1 MISVVVPVRNEA
13 ENIIPLI
20 EEIHRTLEGRW
31 DFEVIYV
38 DDGSTDE
45 TKARLG
51 DAGARFATLKVL
63 RHRASCGQSAAIWTG
78 VKAAR
83 GTWIVTLD
91 GDGQNDP
98 ADIPALLEIA
108 EAADPGAPLD
118 MVAGIRRRR
127 RDNWLKRASS
137 RIANRVRSSLL
148 ADGVT
153 DTGCGLK
160 VIRRES
166 YLALPYFDHMH
177 RYLPAL
183 IQRSGGRLECVDVNH
198 RPRRSGRSNYATL
211 DRLGV
216 GIADLMGVMWLKRR
230 NKIPI
235 IESEE

>member
-13 ENIIPLI
+13 GNIIPLI
-20 EEIHRTLEGRW
+20 EEIHGALEGRW

-51 DAGARFATLKVL
+51 DARARFGRLKVL

-78 VKAAR
+78 VKAAQ

-108 EAADPGAPLD
+108 EAADRGATLD
-118 MVAGIRRRR
+118 MVAGIRRQR
-127 RDNWLKRASS
+127 RDSWLKRASS

-148 ADGVT
+148 ADDVT

-160 VIRRES
+160 VIRRVT

-183 IQRSGGRLECVDVNH
+183 ILRAGGRLECVDVKH
-198 RPRRSGRSNYATL
+198 RPRHSGGSNYATL

-216 GIADLMGVMWLKRR
+216 GIADLIGVMWLKRR

>member
-20 EEIHRTLEGRW
+20 EEIHGALEGRW

-45 TKARLG
+45 TKARLT
-51 DAGARFATLKVL
+51 DARARFGRLKVL

-78 VKAAR
+78 VKAAQ

-108 EAADPGAPLD
+108 EAADRGAKLD
-118 MVAGIRRRR
+118 MVAGIRRKR
-127 RDNWLKRASS
+127 RDGWLKRASS

-148 ADGVT
+148 ADDVT

-160 VIRRES
+160 VIRRVT

-183 IQRSGGRLECVDVNH
+183 ILRAGGRLECVDVNH
-198 RPRRSGRSNYATL
+198 RPRHSGRSNYATL

>member
-1 MISVVVPVRNEA
+1 MISVVIPVRNEA

-20 EEIHRTLEGRW
+20 EEIHGALDGPW

-38 DDGSTDE
+38 DDGSSDE
-45 TKARLG
+45 TKARLT
-51 DAGARFATLKVL
+51 DAGTRFERLKVL

-78 VKAAR
+78 VKAAQGR
-83 GTWIVTLD
+83 WIVTLD

-98 ADIPALLEIA
+98 ADIPALLEVA
-108 EAADPGAPLD
+108 EAAESGAPLD
-118 MVAGIRRRR
+118 MVAGIRRKR
-127 RDNWLKRASS
+127 RDSWLKRVSS
-137 RIANRVRSSLL
+137 RIANRVRSGLL
-148 ADGVT
+148 GDNVT

-160 VIRRES
+160 VIRRET

-183 IQRSGGRLECVDVNH
+183 ILRAGGRLECVDVNH
-198 RPRRSGRSNYATL
+198 RPRHAGRSNYATL

>member
-20 EEIHRTLEGRW
+20 EEIHGALDGRW
-31 DFEVIYV
+31 EFEVIYV
-38 DDGSTDE
+38 DDGSSDDTP
-45 TKARLG
+45 ARLE
-51 DAGARFATLKVL
+51 DAGARFARLKAL
-63 RHRASCGQSAAIWTG
+63 RHRSSCGQSRAIWTG
-78 VKAAR
+78 VEAAR

-98 ADIPALLEIA
+98 ADIPALLEKA
-108 EAADPGAPLD
+108 EAAESGARLD
-118 MVAGIRRRR
+118 MVAGIRRKR
-127 RDNWLKRASS
+127 RDSWLKRVSS
-137 RIANRVRSSLL
+137 RIANGVRSRLL
-148 ADGVT
+148 ADNVT

-183 IQRSGGRLECVDVNH
+183 ILRAGGRLECVDVNH
-198 RPRRSGRSNYATL
+198 RPRHAGRSNYATL